1 MLKKK
6 ILLGVTG
13 SIAAYKA
20 AELIRLLRKNNF
32 YVQVVLTKSAKQFV
46 TPLTLQALSGNP
58 VLENI
63 WEPTEGNGMEHI
75 NLARTADLILI
86 APASGNFIAKL
97 ANGLADDLLT
107 NLCLARSSS
116 LLLAPAM
123 NVEMFNN
130 SATQRNIETIKK
142 DGIVISG
149 PDSGEQACGEIGFG
163 RLINFESMMLDIKKI
178 MSPQIF
184 SNKKIL
190 ISSGATLEKIDEARA
205 ITNLSSGLM
214 GFNLAKMAYTMGAE
228 VTVISGHS
236 NYEFPTCIKT
246 VKAMNH
252 DEMSHSITSHIK
264 KNDIYISAA
273 AISDYKPNYT
283 KGKIKKESENISLEL
298 TKTKDILS
306 HIGKDFSHKL
316 VVGFAAESENLI
328 ENARNKLVSK
338 NLDIIVGNEIK
349 HSMGKTRAKMVII
362 DQYEERYLPEA
373 EKEEQSRIILEHIFK
388 FFTRVKAYD
397 TIN

>member
-13 SIAAYKA
+13 SVAAYKT
-20 AELIRLLRKNNF
+20 AELVRLLRKNNF
-32 YVQVVLTKSAKQFV
+32 FVQVILTKSAKQFV

-58 VLENI
+58 VLENM
-63 WEPTEGNGMEHI
+63 WESMEGNGMEHI
-75 NLARTADLILI
+75 NLTRTADLLLI

-107 NLCLARSSS
+107 NLCLARSCP
-116 LLLAPAM
+116 LLVAPAM

-130 SATQRNIETIKK
+130 IATQRNIETIKN
-142 DGIVISG
+142 DGIVLSG
-149 PDSGEQACGEIGFG
+149 PDSGEQACGEVGFG

-178 MSPQIF
+178 ISSQIF
-184 SNKKIL
+184 LNKKIL

-214 GFNLAKMAYTMGAE
+214 GLNLAKMAYTMGAE

-236 NYEFPTCIKT
+236 NYEFPPCIKT
-246 VKAMNH
+246 IKAVNH
-252 DEMSHSITSHIK
+252 DEMNKSITSNIE

-273 AISDYKPNYT
+273 AISDYKPNYI
-283 KGKIKKESENISLEL
+283 KGKIKKENENISLEL
-298 TKTKDILS
+298 KKTKDILS
-306 HIGKDFSHKL
+306 YIGKNFGHKL

-328 ENARNKLVSK
+328 ENARRKLVLK
-338 NLDIIVGNEIK
+338 NLDIIIANEIK
-349 HSMGKTRAKMVII
+349 HSMGKTKAKMVII
-362 DQYEERYLPEA
+362 DQYEDRYLPEA
-373 EKEEQSRIILEHIFK
+373 EKEVQSKIILEHIFK
-388 FFTRVKAYD
+388 LSSRVKNHDA
-397 TIN
+397 IN

>member
-13 SIAAYKA
+13 SIAAYKT
-20 AELIRLLRKNNF
+20 AELVRLLRKNNF
-32 YVQVVLTKSAKQFV
+32 FVQVILTKSAKQFV

-58 VLENI
+58 VLENM

-75 NLARTADLILI
+75 NLTRTADLLLI

-107 NLCLARSSS
+107 NLCLARSCP
-116 LLLAPAM
+116 LLVAPAM

-130 SATQRNIETIKK
+130 IATQRNIETIKN
-142 DGIVISG
+142 DGIVLSG
-149 PDSGEQACGEIGFG
+149 PDSGEQACGEVGFG

-178 MSPQIF
+178 ISSQIF
-184 SNKKIL
+184 LNKKIL

-214 GFNLAKMAYTMGAE
+214 GLNLAKMAYTMGAE

-236 NYEFPTCIKT
+236 NYEFPPCIKT
-246 VKAMNH
+246 IKAVNH
-252 DEMSHSITSHIK
+252 DEMNKSITSNIE

-273 AISDYKPNYT
+273 AISDYKPNYI
-283 KGKIKKESENISLEL
+283 KGKIKKENENISLEL
-298 TKTKDILS
+298 KKTKDILS
-306 HIGKDFSHKL
+306 YIGKNFGHKL

-328 ENARNKLVSK
+328 ENARRKLVLK
-338 NLDIIVGNEIK
+338 NLDIIIANEIK
-349 HSMGKTRAKMVII
+349 HSMGKTKAKMVII
-362 DQYEERYLPEA
+362 DQYEDRYLPEA
-373 EKEEQSRIILEHIFK
+373 EKEVQSKIILEHIFK
-388 FFTRVKAYD
+388 LSSRVKDHDA
-397 TIN
+397 IN

>member
-13 SIAAYKA
+13 SIAAYKT
-20 AELIRLLRKNNF
+20 AELVRLLRKNNF
-32 YVQVVLTKSAKQFV
+32 FVQVILTKSAKQFV

-58 VLENI
+58 VLENM

-75 NLARTADLILI
+75 NLTRTADLLLV

-107 NLCLARSSS
+107 NLCLARSCP
-116 LLLAPAM
+116 LLVAPAM

-130 SATQRNIETIKK
+130 IATQRNIETIKN
-142 DGIVISG
+142 DGIILSG
-149 PDSGEQACGEIGFG
+149 PDSGEQACGEVGFG

-178 MSPQIF
+178 ISSQIF
-184 SNKKIL
+184 LNKKIL

-214 GFNLAKMAYTMGAE
+214 GLNLAKMAYTMGAE

-236 NYEFPTCIKT
+236 NYEFPPCIKT
-246 VKAMNH
+246 IKAMNH
-252 DEMSHSITSHIK
+252 NEMNKSITSNIE

-273 AISDYKPNYT
+273 AISDYKPNYI
-283 KGKIKKESENISLEL
+283 KGKIKKENENISLEL
-298 TKTKDILS
+298 KKTKDILS
-306 HIGKDFSHKL
+306 YIGKNFGHKL

-328 ENARNKLVSK
+328 ENARKKLVLK
-338 NLDIIVGNEIK
+338 NLDIIIANEIK
-349 HSMGKTRAKMVII
+349 HSMGKTKAKMVII
-362 DQYEERYLPEA
+362 DQYEDRYLPEA
-373 EKEEQSRIILEHIFK
+373 EKEVQSKIILEHIFK
-388 FFTRVKAYD
+388 LSSRLKDHD

>member
-13 SIAAYKA
+13 SIAAYKT
-20 AELIRLLRKNNF
+20 AELVRLLRKNNF
-32 YVQVVLTKSAKQFV
+32 FVQVILTKSAKQFV

-58 VLENI
+58 VLENM

-75 NLARTADLILI
+75 NLTRTADLLLI

-107 NLCLARSSS
+107 NLCLARSCP
-116 LLLAPAM
+116 LLVAPAM

-130 SATQRNIETIKK
+130 IATQRNIETIKN
-142 DGIVISG
+142 DGIVLSG
-149 PDSGEQACGEIGFG
+149 PDSGEQACGEVGFG

-178 MSPQIF
+178 ISSQIF
-184 SNKKIL
+184 LNKKIL

-214 GFNLAKMAYTMGAE
+214 GLNLAKMAYTMGAE

-236 NYEFPTCIKT
+236 NYEFPPCIKT
-246 VKAMNH
+246 IKAMNH
-252 DEMSHSITSHIK
+252 DEMNKSITSNIE

-273 AISDYKPNYT
+273 AISDYKPNYI
-283 KGKIKKESENISLEL
+283 KGKIKKENENISLEL
-298 TKTKDILS
+298 KKTKDILS
-306 HIGKDFSHKL
+306 YIGKNFGHKL
-316 VVGFAAESENLI
+316 VVGFAAESKNLI
-328 ENARNKLVSK
+328 ENARKKLVLK
-338 NLDIIVGNEIK
+338 NLDIIIANEIK
-349 HSMGKTRAKMVII
+349 HSMGKTKAKMVII
-362 DQYEERYLPEA
+362 DQYEDRYLPEA
-373 EKEEQSRIILEHIFK
+373 EKEVQSKIILEHIFK
-388 FFTRVKAYD
+388 LSSRLKDHD

>member
-13 SIAAYKA
+13 SVAAYKT
-20 AELIRLLRKNNF
+20 AELVRLLRKNNF
-32 YVQVVLTKSAKQFV
+32 FVQVILTKSAKQFV

-58 VLENI
+58 VLENM

-75 NLARTADLILI
+75 NLTRTADLLLI

-107 NLCLARSSS
+107 NLCLARSCP
-116 LLLAPAM
+116 LLVAPAM

-130 SATQRNIETIKK
+130 IATQRNIETIKN
-142 DGIVISG
+142 DGIVLSG
-149 PDSGEQACGEIGFG
+149 PDSGEQACGEVGFG

-178 MSPQIF
+178 ISSQIF
-184 SNKKIL
+184 LNKKIL

-214 GFNLAKMAYTMGAE
+214 GLNLAKMAYTMGAE

-236 NYEFPTCIKT
+236 NYEFPPCIKT
-246 VKAMNH
+246 IKAVNH
-252 DEMSHSITSHIK
+252 DEMNKSITSNIE

-273 AISDYKPNYT
+273 AISDYKPNYI
-283 KGKIKKESENISLEL
+283 KGKIKKENENISLEL
-298 TKTKDILS
+298 KKTKDILS
-306 HIGKDFSHKL
+306 YIGKNFGHKL

-328 ENARNKLVSK
+328 ENARRKLVLK
-338 NLDIIVGNEIK
+338 NLDIIIANEIK
-349 HSMGKTRAKMVII
+349 HSMGKTKAKMVII
-362 DQYEERYLPEA
+362 DQYEDRYLPEA
-373 EKEEQSRIILEHIFK
+373 EKEVQSKIILEHIFK
-388 FFTRVKAYD
+388 LSSRVKNHDA
-397 TIN
+397 IN

>member
-13 SIAAYKA
+13 SIAAYKT

-32 YVQVVLTKSAKQFV
+32 FVQVILTKSAKQFV

-58 VLENI
+58 VLENM

-75 NLARTADLILI
+75 NLTRTADLLLI

-107 NLCLARSSS
+107 NLCLARSCP
-116 LLLAPAM
+116 LLVAPAM

-130 SATQRNIETIKK
+130 IATQRNIETIKN
-142 DGIVISG
+142 DGIILSG
-149 PDSGEQACGEIGFG
+149 PDSGEQACGEVGFG

-178 MSPQIF
+178 ISSQIF
-184 SNKKIL
+184 LNKKIL

-214 GFNLAKMAYTMGAE
+214 GLNLAKMAYTMGAE

-236 NYEFPTCIKT
+236 NYEFPPCIKT
-246 VKAMNH
+246 IKAMNH
-252 DEMSHSITSHIK
+252 NEMNKSIISYIE

-273 AISDYKPNYT
+273 AISDYKPNYI
-283 KGKIKKESENISLEL
+283 KGKIKKGNENISLEL
-298 TKTKDILS
+298 KKTKDILS
-306 HIGKDFSHKL
+306 YIGKNFGHKL

-328 ENARNKLVSK
+328 ENARKKLVLK
-338 NLDIIVGNEIK
+338 NLDIIIANEIK
-349 HSMGKTRAKMVII
+349 HSMGKTKAKMVII
-362 DQYEERYLPEA
+362 DQYEDRYLPEA
-373 EKEEQSRIILEHIFK
+373 EKEVQSKIILEHIFK
-388 FFTRVKAYD
+388 LSSRLKDHD

>member
-13 SIAAYKA
+13 SVAAYKT
-20 AELIRLLRKNNF
+20 AELVRLLRKNNF
-32 YVQVVLTKSAKQFV
+32 FVQVILTKSAKQFV

-58 VLENI
+58 VLENM

-75 NLARTADLILI
+75 NLTRTADLLLI

-107 NLCLARSSS
+107 NLCLARSCP
-116 LLLAPAM
+116 LLVAPAM

-130 SATQRNIETIKK
+130 IATQRNIETIKN
-142 DGIVISG
+142 DGIVLSG
-149 PDSGEQACGEIGFG
+149 PDSGEQACGEVGFG

-178 MSPQIF
+178 ISSQIF
-184 SNKKIL
+184 LNKKIL
-190 ISSGATLEKIDEARA
+190 ISSGATIEKIDEARA

-214 GFNLAKMAYTMGAE
+214 GLNLAKMAYTMGAE

-236 NYEFPTCIKT
+236 NYEFPPCIKT
-246 VKAMNH
+246 IKAVNH
-252 DEMSHSITSHIK
+252 DEMNKSITSNIE

-273 AISDYKPNYT
+273 AISDYKPNYI
-283 KGKIKKESENISLEL
+283 KGKIKKENENISLEL
-298 TKTKDILS
+298 KKTKDILS
-306 HIGKDFSHKL
+306 YIGKNFGHKL

-328 ENARNKLVSK
+328 ENARRKLVLK
-338 NLDIIVGNEIK
+338 NLDIIIANEIK
-349 HSMGKTRAKMVII
+349 HSMGKTKAKMVII
-362 DQYEERYLPEA
+362 DQYEDRYLPEA
-373 EKEEQSRIILEHIFK
+373 EKEVQSKIILEHIFK
-388 FFTRVKAYD
+388 LSSRVKDHDA
-397 TIN
+397 IN

>member
-13 SIAAYKA
+13 SVAAYKT
-20 AELIRLLRKNNF
+20 AELVRLLRKNNF
-32 YVQVVLTKSAKQFV
+32 FVQVILTKSAKQFV

-58 VLENI
+58 VLENM
-63 WEPTEGNGMEHI
+63 WESMEGNGMEHI
-75 NLARTADLILI
+75 NLTRTADLLLV

-107 NLCLARSSS
+107 NLCLARSCP
-116 LLLAPAM
+116 LLVAPAM

-130 SATQRNIETIKK
+130 IATQRNIETIKN
-142 DGIVISG
+142 DGIVLSG
-149 PDSGEQACGEIGFG
+149 PDSGEQACGEVGFG

-178 MSPQIF
+178 ISSQIF
-184 SNKKIL
+184 LNKKIL

-214 GFNLAKMAYTMGAE
+214 GLNLAKMAYTMGAE

-236 NYEFPTCIKT
+236 NYEFPPCIKT
-246 VKAMNH
+246 IKAVNH
-252 DEMSHSITSHIK
+252 DEMNKSITSNIE

-273 AISDYKPNYT
+273 AISDYKPNYI
-283 KGKIKKESENISLEL
+283 KGKIKKENENISLEL
-298 TKTKDILS
+298 KKTKDILS
-306 HIGKDFSHKL
+306 YIGKNFGHKL

-328 ENARNKLVSK
+328 ENARKKLVLK
-338 NLDIIVGNEIK
+338 NLDIIIANEIK
-349 HSMGKTRAKMVII
+349 HSMGKTKAKMVII
-362 DQYEERYLPEA
+362 DQYEDRYLPEA
-373 EKEEQSRIILEHIFK
+373 EKEVQSKIILEHIFK
-388 FFTRVKAYD
+388 LSSRLKDHD

>member
-32 YVQVVLTKSAKQFV
+32 FVQVVLTKSAKQFV

-58 VLENI
+58 VLENM

-97 ANGLADDLLT
+97 SNGLADDLLT
-107 NLCLARSSS
+107 NLCLARSCP
-116 LLLAPAM
+116 LLVAPAM

-130 SATQRNIETIKK
+130 TATQRNIEIIKN

-149 PDSGEQACGEIGFG
+149 PDSGEQACGEVGFG

-178 MSPQIF
+178 KSPQIF

-214 GFNLAKMAYTMGAE
+214 GLNLAKMAYTMGAE

-236 NYEFPTCIKT
+236 NYEFPSCIKT
-246 VKAMNH
+246 LKAMNH
-252 DEMSHSITSHIK
+252 DEMSHSITSNIE

-273 AISDYKPNYT
+273 AISDYRPNYT
-283 KGKIKKESENISLEL
+283 EGKIKKGSENISLEL

-306 HIGKDFSHKL
+306 HIGKDFSHKI

-328 ENARNKLVSK
+328 KNARNKLVSK

-388 FFTRVKAYD
+388 FFTRVKTHD

>member
-13 SIAAYKA
+13 SIAAYKT
-20 AELIRLLRKNNF
+20 AELVRLLRKNNF
-32 YVQVVLTKSAKQFV
+32 FVQVILTKSAKQFV

-58 VLENI
+58 VLENM

-75 NLARTADLILI
+75 NLTRTADLLLV

-107 NLCLARSSS
+107 NLCLARSCP
-116 LLLAPAM
+116 LLVAPAM

-130 SATQRNIETIKK
+130 IATQRNIETIKN
-142 DGIVISG
+142 DGIVLSG
-149 PDSGEQACGEIGFG
+149 PDSGEQACGEVGFG

-178 MSPQIF
+178 ISSQIF
-184 SNKKIL
+184 LNKKIL

-214 GFNLAKMAYTMGAE
+214 GLNLAKMAYTMGAE

-236 NYEFPTCIKT
+236 NYEFPPCIKT
-246 VKAMNH
+246 IKAMNH
-252 DEMSHSITSHIK
+252 DEMNKSITSNIE

-273 AISDYKPNYT
+273 AISDYKPNYI
-283 KGKIKKESENISLEL
+283 KGKIKKENENISLEL
-298 TKTKDILS
+298 KKTKDILS
-306 HIGKDFSHKL
+306 YIGKNFGHKL

-328 ENARNKLVSK
+328 ENARRKLVLK
-338 NLDIIVGNEIK
+338 NLDIIIANEIK
-349 HSMGKTRAKMVII
+349 HSMGKTKAKMVII
-362 DQYEERYLPEA
+362 DQYEDRYLPEA
-373 EKEEQSRIILEHIFK
+373 EKEVQSKIILEHIFK
-388 FFTRVKAYD
+388 LSSRLKDHD

>member
-13 SIAAYKA
+13 SIAAYKT
-20 AELIRLLRKNNF
+20 AELVRLLRKNNF
-32 YVQVVLTKSAKQFV
+32 FVQVILTKSAKQFV

-58 VLENI
+58 VLENM

-75 NLARTADLILI
+75 NLTRTADLLLI
-86 APASGNFIAKL
+86 APASGNFVAKL

-107 NLCLARSSS
+107 NLCLARSCP
-116 LLLAPAM
+116 LLVAPAM

-130 SATQRNIETIKK
+130 IATQRNIETIKN
-142 DGIVISG
+142 DGIVLSG
-149 PDSGEQACGEIGFG
+149 PDSGEQACGEVGFG

-178 MSPQIF
+178 ISSQIF
-184 SNKKIL
+184 LNKKIL

-214 GFNLAKMAYTMGAE
+214 GLNLAKMAYTMGAE

-236 NYEFPTCIKT
+236 NYEFPPCIKT
-246 VKAMNH
+246 IKAVNH
-252 DEMSHSITSHIK
+252 DEMNKSITSNIE

-273 AISDYKPNYT
+273 AISDYKPNYI
-283 KGKIKKESENISLEL
+283 KGKIKKENENISLEL
-298 TKTKDILS
+298 KKTKDILS
-306 HIGKDFSHKL
+306 YIGKNFGHKL

-328 ENARNKLVSK
+328 ENARRKLVLK
-338 NLDIIVGNEIK
+338 NLDIIIANEIK
-349 HSMGKTRAKMVII
+349 HSMGKTKAKMVII
-362 DQYEERYLPEA
+362 DQYEDRYLPEA
-373 EKEEQSRIILEHIFK
+373 EKEVQSKIILEHIFK
-388 FFTRVKAYD
+388 LSSRLKDHD

>member
-13 SIAAYKA
+13 SIAAYKT

-32 YVQVVLTKSAKQFV
+32 FVQVILTKSAKQFV

-58 VLENI
+58 VLENM

-75 NLARTADLILI
+75 NLTRTADLLLI

-107 NLCLARSSS
+107 NLCLARSCP
-116 LLLAPAM
+116 LLVAPAM

-130 SATQRNIETIKK
+130 IATQRNIETIKN
-142 DGIVISG
+142 DGIVLSG
-149 PDSGEQACGEIGFG
+149 PDSGEQACGEVGFG

-178 MSPQIF
+178 ISSQIF
-184 SNKKIL
+184 LNKKIL

-214 GFNLAKMAYTMGAE
+214 GLNLAKMAYTMGAE

-236 NYEFPTCIKT
+236 NYEFPPCIKT
-246 VKAMNH
+246 IKAVNH
-252 DEMSHSITSHIK
+252 DEMNKSITSNIE

-273 AISDYKPNYT
+273 AISDYKPNYI
-283 KGKIKKESENISLEL
+283 KGKIKKENENISLEL
-298 TKTKDILS
+298 KKTKDILS
-306 HIGKDFSHKL
+306 YIGKNFGHKL

-328 ENARNKLVSK
+328 ENARKKLVLK
-338 NLDIIVGNEIK
+338 NLDIIIANEIK
-349 HSMGKTRAKMVII
+349 HSMGKTKAKMVII
-362 DQYEERYLPEA
+362 DQYEDRYLPEA
-373 EKEEQSRIILEHIFK
+373 EKEVQSKIILEHIFK
-388 FFTRVKAYD
+388 LSSRVKDHDA
-397 TIN
+397 IN

>member
-13 SIAAYKA
+13 SVAAYKT
-20 AELIRLLRKNNF
+20 AELVRLLRKNNF
-32 YVQVVLTKSAKQFV
+32 FVQVILTKSAKQFV

-58 VLENI
+58 VLENM

-75 NLARTADLILI
+75 NLTRTADLLLI

-107 NLCLARSSS
+107 NLCLARSCP
-116 LLLAPAM
+116 LLVAPAM

-130 SATQRNIETIKK
+130 IATQRNIETIKN
-142 DGIVISG
+142 DGIVLSG
-149 PDSGEQACGEIGFG
+149 PDSGEQACGEVGFG

-178 MSPQIF
+178 VSSQIF
-184 SNKKIL
+184 LNKKIL

-214 GFNLAKMAYTMGAE
+214 GLNLAKMAYTMGAE

-236 NYEFPTCIKT
+236 NYEFPPCIKT
-246 VKAMNH
+246 IKAVNH
-252 DEMSHSITSHIK
+252 DEMNKSITSNIE

-273 AISDYKPNYT
+273 AISDYKPNYI
-283 KGKIKKESENISLEL
+283 KGKIKKENENISLEL
-298 TKTKDILS
+298 KKTKDILS
-306 HIGKDFSHKL
+306 YIGKNFGHKL

-328 ENARNKLVSK
+328 ENARRKLVLK
-338 NLDIIVGNEIK
+338 NLDIIIANEIK
-349 HSMGKTRAKMVII
+349 HSMGKTKAKMVII
-362 DQYEERYLPEA
+362 DQYEDRYLPEA
-373 EKEEQSRIILEHIFK
+373 EKEVQSKIILEHIFK
-388 FFTRVKAYD
+388 LSSRLKDHD

>member
-13 SIAAYKA
+13 SIAAYKT
-20 AELIRLLRKNNF
+20 AELVRLLRKNNF
-32 YVQVVLTKSAKQFV
+32 FVQVILTKSAKQFV

-58 VLENI
+58 VLENM

-75 NLARTADLILI
+75 NLTRTADLLLI

-107 NLCLARSSS
+107 NLCLARSCP
-116 LLLAPAM
+116 LLVAPAM

-130 SATQRNIETIKK
+130 IATQRNIETIKN
-142 DGIVISG
+142 DGIVLSG
-149 PDSGEQACGEIGFG
+149 PDSGEQACGEVGFG

-178 MSPQIF
+178 ISSQIF
-184 SNKKIL
+184 LNKKIL

-214 GFNLAKMAYTMGAE
+214 GLNLAKMAYTMGAE

-236 NYEFPTCIKT
+236 NYEFPPCIKT
-246 VKAMNH
+246 IKAMNH
-252 DEMSHSITSHIK
+252 NEMNKSITSNIE

-273 AISDYKPNYT
+273 AISDYKPNYI
-283 KGKIKKESENISLEL
+283 KGKIKKGNENISLEL
-298 TKTKDILS
+298 KKTKDILS
-306 HIGKDFSHKL
+306 YIGKNFGHKL

-328 ENARNKLVSK
+328 ENARKKLVLK
-338 NLDIIVGNEIK
+338 NLDIIIANEIK
-349 HSMGKTRAKMVII
+349 HSMGKTKAKMVII
-362 DQYEERYLPEA
+362 DQYEDRYLPEA
-373 EKEEQSRIILEHIFK
+373 EKEVQSKIILEHIFK
-388 FFTRVKAYD
+388 LSSRLKDHD

>member
-13 SIAAYKA
+13 SVAAYKT
-20 AELIRLLRKNNF
+20 AELVRLLRKNNF
-32 YVQVVLTKSAKQFV
+32 FVQVILTKSAKQFV

-58 VLENI
+58 VLENM

-75 NLARTADLILI
+75 NLTRTADLLLI

-107 NLCLARSSS
+107 NLCLARSCP
-116 LLLAPAM
+116 LLVAPAM

-130 SATQRNIETIKK
+130 IATQRNIETIKN
-142 DGIVISG
+142 DGIVLSG
-149 PDSGEQACGEIGFG
+149 PDSGEQACGEVGFG

-178 MSPQIF
+178 ISSQIF
-184 SNKKIL
+184 LNKKIL

-214 GFNLAKMAYTMGAE
+214 GLNLAKMAYTMGAE

-236 NYEFPTCIKT
+236 NYEFPSCINT
-246 VKAMNH
+246 IKAMNH
-252 DEMSHSITSHIK
+252 NEMNKSITSNIE

-273 AISDYKPNYT
+273 AISDYKPNYI
-283 KGKIKKESENISLEL
+283 KGKIKKENENISLEL
-298 TKTKDILS
+298 KKTKDILS
-306 HIGKDFSHKL
+306 YIGKNFGHKL

-328 ENARNKLVSK
+328 ENARRKLELK
-338 NLDIIVGNEIK
+338 NLDIIIANEIK
-349 HSMGKTRAKMVII
+349 HSMGKTKAKMVII
-362 DQYEERYLPEA
+362 DQYEDRYLPEA
-373 EKEEQSRIILEHIFK
+373 EKEVQSKIILEHIFK
-388 FFTRVKAYD
+388 LSSRVKNHDA
-397 TIN
+397 IN

>member
-32 YVQVVLTKSAKQFV
+32 FVQVVLTKSAKQFV

-58 VLENI
+58 VLENM
-63 WEPTEGNGMEHI
+63 WDPTEGNGMEHI

-86 APASGNFIAKL
+86 APSSGNFIAKL
-97 ANGLADDLLT
+97 SNGLADDLLT
-107 NLCLARSSS
+107 NLCLARSCP
-116 LLLAPAM
+116 LLVAPAM

-130 SATQRNIETIKK
+130 IATQRNIETIKN

-149 PDSGEQACGEIGFG
+149 PDSGEQACGEVGFG

-178 MSPQIF
+178 ISPQIF

-214 GFNLAKMAYTMGAE
+214 GLNLAKMAYTMGAE

-236 NYEFPTCIKT
+236 NYEFPSCIKT
-246 VKAMNH
+246 LKAMNH
-252 DEMSHSITSHIK
+252 DEMSHSITSNIE

-283 KGKIKKESENISLEL
+283 EGKIKKESENISLEL

-306 HIGKDFSHKL
+306 HIGKDFSHKI

-328 ENARNKLVSK
+328 KNARNKLVSK

-362 DQYEERYLPEA
+362 DQYEERCLPEA

-388 FFTRVKAYD
+388 FFTRVKTHD

>member
-13 SIAAYKA
+13 SIAAYKT
-20 AELIRLLRKNNF
+20 AELVRLLRKNNF
-32 YVQVVLTKSAKQFV
+32 FVQVILTKSAKQFV

-58 VLENI
+58 VLENM
-63 WEPTEGNGMEHI
+63 WEPMECNGMEHI
-75 NLARTADLILI
+75 NLARTADLLLV

-107 NLCLARSSS
+107 NLCLARSCP
-116 LLLAPAM
+116 LLVAPAM

-130 SATQRNIETIKK
+130 IATQRNIETIKN
-142 DGIVISG
+142 DGIILSG
-149 PDSGEQACGEIGFG
+149 PDSGEQACGEVGFG

-178 MSPQIF
+178 ISSQIF
-184 SNKKIL
+184 LNKKIL
-190 ISSGATLEKIDEARA
+190 ISSGATIEKIDEARA

-214 GFNLAKMAYTMGAE
+214 GLNLAKMAYTMGAE

-236 NYEFPTCIKT
+236 NYEFPPCIKT
-246 VKAMNH
+246 IKAMNH
-252 DEMSHSITSHIK
+252 NEMNKSIISYIE

-273 AISDYKPNYT
+273 AISDYKPNYI
-283 KGKIKKESENISLEL
+283 KGKIKKGNENISLEL
-298 TKTKDILS
+298 KKTKDILS
-306 HIGKDFSHKL
+306 YIGKNFGHKL

-328 ENARNKLVSK
+328 ENARKKLVLK
-338 NLDIIVGNEIK
+338 NLDIIIANEIK
-349 HSMGKTRAKMVII
+349 HSMGKTKAKMVII
-362 DQYEERYLPEA
+362 DQYEDRYLPEA
-373 EKEEQSRIILEHIFK
+373 EKEVQSKIILEHIFK
-388 FFTRVKAYD
+388 LSSRLKDHD

>member
-13 SIAAYKA
+13 SVAAYKT
-20 AELIRLLRKNNF
+20 AELVRLLRKNNF
-32 YVQVVLTKSAKQFV
+32 FVQVILTKSAKQFV

-58 VLENI
+58 VLENM

-75 NLARTADLILI
+75 NLTRTADLLLI

-107 NLCLARSSS
+107 NLCLARSCP
-116 LLLAPAM
+116 LLVAPAM

-130 SATQRNIETIKK
+130 IATQRNIETIKN
-142 DGIVISG
+142 DGIVLSG
-149 PDSGEQACGEIGFG
+149 PDSGEQACGEVGFG

-178 MSPQIF
+178 ISSQIF
-184 SNKKIL
+184 LNKKIL

-214 GFNLAKMAYTMGAE
+214 GLNLAKMAYTMGAE

-236 NYEFPTCIKT
+236 NYEFPPCIKT
-246 VKAMNH
+246 IKAVNH
-252 DEMSHSITSHIK
+252 DEMNKSITSNIE

-273 AISDYKPNYT
+273 AISDYKPNYI
-283 KGKIKKESENISLEL
+283 KGKIKKENENISLEL
-298 TKTKDILS
+298 KKTKDILS
-306 HIGKDFSHKL
+306 YIGKNFSHKL

-328 ENARNKLVSK
+328 ENARKKLVLK
-338 NLDIIVGNEIK
+338 NLDIIIANEIK
-349 HSMGKTRAKMVII
+349 HSMGKTKAKMVII
-362 DQYEERYLPEA
+362 DQYEDRYLPEA
-373 EKEEQSRIILEHIFK
+373 EKEVQSKIILEHIFK
-388 FFTRVKAYD
+388 LSSRLKDHD

>member
-13 SIAAYKA
+13 SIAAYKT
-20 AELIRLLRKNNF
+20 AELVRLLRKNNF
-32 YVQVVLTKSAKQFV
+32 FVQVILTKSAKQFV

-58 VLENI
+58 VLENM

-75 NLARTADLILI
+75 NLTRTADLLLI

-107 NLCLARSSS
+107 NLCLARSCP
-116 LLLAPAM
+116 LLVAPAM

-130 SATQRNIETIKK
+130 IATQRNIETIKN
-142 DGIVISG
+142 DGIVLSG
-149 PDSGEQACGEIGFG
+149 PDSGEQACGEVGFG

-178 MSPQIF
+178 ISSQIF
-184 SNKKIL
+184 LNKKIL

-214 GFNLAKMAYTMGAE
+214 GLNLAKMAYTMGAE

-236 NYEFPTCIKT
+236 NYEFPPCIKT
-246 VKAMNH
+246 IKAMNH
-252 DEMSHSITSHIK
+252 NEMNKSITSNIE

-273 AISDYKPNYT
+273 AISDYKPNYI
-283 KGKIKKESENISLEL
+283 KGKIKKENENISLEL
-298 TKTKDILS
+298 KKTKDILS
-306 HIGKDFSHKL
+306 YIGKNFGHKL

-328 ENARNKLVSK
+328 ENARRKLVLK
-338 NLDIIVGNEIK
+338 NLDIIIANEIK
-349 HSMGKTRAKMVII
+349 HSMGKTKAKMVII
-362 DQYEERYLPEA
+362 DQYEDRYLPEA
-373 EKEEQSRIILEHIFK
+373 EKEVQSKIILEHIFK
-388 FFTRVKAYD
+388 LSSRVKNHDA
-397 TIN
+397 IN

>member
-32 YVQVVLTKSAKQFV
+32 FVQVVLTKSAKQFV

-58 VLENI
+58 VLENM

-107 NLCLARSSS
+107 NLCLARSCP
-116 LLLAPAM
+116 LLVAPAM

-130 SATQRNIETIKK
+130 TATQRNIETIKN

-149 PDSGEQACGEIGFG
+149 PDSGEQACGEVGFG

-178 MSPQIF
+178 ISPQIF

-214 GFNLAKMAYTMGAE
+214 GLNLAKMAYTMGAE

-236 NYEFPTCIKT
+236 NYEFPSCINT
-246 VKAMNH
+246 IKAINH
-252 DEMSHSITSHIK
+252 DEMSNSITSHIE

-283 KGKIKKESENISLEL
+283 EGKIKKECENISLEL

-306 HIGKDFSHKL
+306 HIGKDFSHKI

-328 ENARNKLVSK
+328 KNARNKLVSK

-362 DQYEERYLPEA
+362 DQYEERCLPEA

-388 FFTRVKAYD
+388 FFTRVKTHD

>member
-13 SIAAYKA
+13 SVAAYKT
-20 AELIRLLRKNNF
+20 AELVRLLRKNNF
-32 YVQVVLTKSAKQFV
+32 FVQVILTKSAKQFV

-58 VLENI
+58 VLENM
-63 WEPTEGNGMEHI
+63 WESMEGNGMEHI
-75 NLARTADLILI
+75 NLTRTADLLLV

-107 NLCLARSSS
+107 NLCLARSCP
-116 LLLAPAM
+116 LLVAPAM

-130 SATQRNIETIKK
+130 IATQRNIETIKN
-142 DGIVISG
+142 DGIVLSG
-149 PDSGEQACGEIGFG
+149 PDSGEQACGEVGFG

-178 MSPQIF
+178 ISSQIF
-184 SNKKIL
+184 LNKKIL
-190 ISSGATLEKIDEARA
+190 ISSGATIEKIDEARA

-214 GFNLAKMAYTMGAE
+214 GLNLAKMAYTMGAE

-236 NYEFPTCIKT
+236 NYEFPPCIKT
-246 VKAMNH
+246 IKAVNH
-252 DEMSHSITSHIK
+252 DEMNKSITSNIE

-273 AISDYKPNYT
+273 AISDYKPNYI
-283 KGKIKKESENISLEL
+283 KGKIKKENENISLEL
-298 TKTKDILS
+298 KKTKDILS
-306 HIGKDFSHKL
+306 YIGKNFGHKL

-328 ENARNKLVSK
+328 ENARRKLVLK
-338 NLDIIVGNEIK
+338 NLDIIIANEIK
-349 HSMGKTRAKMVII
+349 HSMGKTKAKMVII
-362 DQYEERYLPEA
+362 DQYEDRYLPEA
-373 EKEEQSRIILEHIFK
+373 DKEVQSKIILEHIFK
-388 FFTRVKAYD
+388 LSSRLKDHD

>member
-13 SIAAYKA
+13 SVAAYKT
-20 AELIRLLRKNNF
+20 AELVRLLRKNNF
-32 YVQVVLTKSAKQFV
+32 FVQVILTKSAKQFV

-58 VLENI
+58 VLENM
-63 WEPTEGNGMEHI
+63 WQPMEGNGMEHI
-75 NLARTADLILI
+75 NLTRTADLLLI

-107 NLCLARSSS
+107 NLCLARSCP
-116 LLLAPAM
+116 LLVAPAM

-130 SATQRNIETIKK
+130 IATQRNIETIKN
-142 DGIVISG
+142 DGIVLSG
-149 PDSGEQACGEIGFG
+149 PDSGEQACGEVGFG

-178 MSPQIF
+178 ISSQIF
-184 SNKKIL
+184 LNKKIL

-214 GFNLAKMAYTMGAE
+214 GLNLAKMAYTMGAE

-236 NYEFPTCIKT
+236 NYEFPPCIKT
-246 VKAMNH
+246 IKAVNH
-252 DEMSHSITSHIK
+252 DEMNKSITSNIE

-273 AISDYKPNYT
+273 AISDYKPNYI
-283 KGKIKKESENISLEL
+283 KGKIKKENENISLEL
-298 TKTKDILS
+298 KKTKDILS
-306 HIGKDFSHKL
+306 YIGKNFGHKL

-328 ENARNKLVSK
+328 ENARRKLVLK
-338 NLDIIVGNEIK
+338 NLDIIIANEIK
-349 HSMGKTRAKMVII
+349 HSMGKTKAKMVII
-362 DQYEERYLPEA
+362 DQYEDRYLPEA
-373 EKEEQSRIILEHIFK
+373 EKEVQSKIILEHIFK
-388 FFTRVKAYD
+388 LSSRLKDHD

>member
-13 SIAAYKA
+13 SVAAYKT
-20 AELIRLLRKNNF
+20 AELVRLLRKNNF
-32 YVQVVLTKSAKQFV
+32 FVQVILTKSAKQFV

-58 VLENI
+58 VLENM
-63 WEPTEGNGMEHI
+63 WESMEGNGMEHI
-75 NLARTADLILI
+75 NLTRTADLLLV

-107 NLCLARSSS
+107 NLCLARSCP
-116 LLLAPAM
+116 LLVAPAM

-130 SATQRNIETIKK
+130 IATQRNIETIKN
-142 DGIVISG
+142 DGIVLSG
-149 PDSGEQACGEIGFG
+149 PDSGEQACGEVGFG

-178 MSPQIF
+178 ISSQIF
-184 SNKKIL
+184 LNKKIL
-190 ISSGATLEKIDEARA
+190 ISSGATIEKIDEARA

-214 GFNLAKMAYTMGAE
+214 GLNLAKMAYTMGAE

-236 NYEFPTCIKT
+236 NYEFPPCIKT
-246 VKAMNH
+246 IKAVNH
-252 DEMSHSITSHIK
+252 DEMNKSITSNIE

-273 AISDYKPNYT
+273 AISDYKPNYI
-283 KGKIKKESENISLEL
+283 KGKIKKENENISLEL
-298 TKTKDILS
+298 KKTKDILS
-306 HIGKDFSHKL
+306 YIGKNFGHKL

-328 ENARNKLVSK
+328 ENARRKLVLK
-338 NLDIIVGNEIK
+338 NLDIIIANEIK
-349 HSMGKTRAKMVII
+349 HSMGKTKAKMVII
-362 DQYEERYLPEA
+362 DQYEDRYLPEA
-373 EKEEQSRIILEHIFK
+373 EKEVQSKIILEHIFK
-388 FFTRVKAYD
+388 LSSRLKDHD

>member
-13 SIAAYKA
+13 SVAAYKT
-20 AELIRLLRKNNF
+20 AELVRLLRKNNF
-32 YVQVVLTKSAKQFV
+32 FVQVILTKSAKQFV

-58 VLENI
+58 VLENM

-75 NLARTADLILI
+75 NLTRTADLLLV

-107 NLCLARSSS
+107 NLCLARSCP
-116 LLLAPAM
+116 LLVAPAM

-130 SATQRNIETIKK
+130 IATQRNIETIKN
-142 DGIVISG
+142 DGIVLSG
-149 PDSGEQACGEIGFG
+149 PDSGEQACGEVGFG

-178 MSPQIF
+178 ISSQIF
-184 SNKKIL
+184 LNKKIL
-190 ISSGATLEKIDEARA
+190 ISSGATIEKIDEARA

-214 GFNLAKMAYTMGAE
+214 GLNLAKMAYTMGAE

-236 NYEFPTCIKT
+236 NYEFPPCIKT
-246 VKAMNH
+246 IKAVNH
-252 DEMSHSITSHIK
+252 DEMNKSITSNIE

-273 AISDYKPNYT
+273 AISDYKPNYI
-283 KGKIKKESENISLEL
+283 KGKIKKENENISLEL
-298 TKTKDILS
+298 KKTKDILS
-306 HIGKDFSHKL
+306 YIGKNFGHKL

-328 ENARNKLVSK
+328 ENARKKLVLK
-338 NLDIIVGNEIK
+338 NLDIIIANEIK
-349 HSMGKTRAKMVII
+349 HSMGKTKAKMVII
-362 DQYEERYLPEA
+362 DQYEDRYLPEA
-373 EKEEQSRIILEHIFK
+373 DKEVQSKIILEHIFK
-388 FFTRVKAYD
+388 LSSRLKDHD